1 MEKKKTG
8 IAFAVIIPMLI
19 LTVTVVPVFARGE
32 EQFNLKEGEI
42 VFLLDA
48 SGSMNTQD
56 KDGLAVD
63 AVRQAVYSL
72 PSSYQA
78 GLIAYNTEIQLE
90 IPFGVEPAQ
99 WDAELETVANSGYTN
114 AGEALNRAMGLF
126 SGRENVERC
135 VILLTDG
142 EIDMPD
148 AQDRD
153 RSRLLY
159 EEKVREAKERGIK
172 IYIVAA
178 GSQWNDSQTHIFD
191 GAEQTDGAIYWAG
204 QSGTLSEIMRRILYE
219 RMNFPKRTLEVSAS
233 AFSEEGNSGIIT
245 VELPASGAE
254 HVKIV
259 LLAERGLQNLTA
271 DYTAEN
277 GTAAAGQKFAAVD
290 IVRPVGENIVLGFES
305 PDISGV
311 QAYMTVEYLAE
322 MKTQITYWREEAFE
336 ADSQD
341 SENQERIYQ
350 HFAQIEI
357 SLGDIK
363 GENDNLWNSRY
374 YEGRKIPFTVNGAL
388 AEGEITGGKLTYS
401 MGIDGIE
408 KADLTMDTSGLA
420 EYFDILQPVTVLFS
434 PPEDPS
440 PEPDLE
446 PEPEPDYRPL
456 WITVWVL
463 FLALTVILIL
473 WIRSVRKNSAAVIY
487 MATPQ
492 GFEKGIQKKEIK
504 NCTYSGKL
512 NMYVVQ
518 TPTGQDVPPQTYRL
532 FGKQNVRIT
541 LNQILNSCGIKF
553 GKIGAGD
560 ISFYP
565 GADRALVVMDQSEK
579 CTVLRGTEILK
590 KGMGYPVYYNGKLT
604 VTFEDGITVLEI
616 HYMNLKSG
624 ELKPARE
631 A

>member
-191 GAEQTDGAIYWAG
+191 GAELTDGAIYWAG
-204 QSGTLSEIMRRILYE
+204 QSGTLSEIMRRILHE
-219 RMNFPKRTLEVSAS
+219 RMNFPKRTLEVSLEVRKFVF
-233 AFSEEGNSGIIT
+233 AFR
-245 VELPASGAE
+245 LPLSRKKE
-254 HVKIV
+254 
-259 LLAERGLQNLTA
+259 
-271 DYTAEN
+271 TAE
-277 GTAAAGQKFAAVD
+277 
-290 IVRPVGENIVLGFES
+290 S
-305 PDISGV
+305 
-311 QAYMTVEYLAE
+311 
-322 MKTQITYWREEAFE
+322 
-336 ADSQD
+336 
-341 SENQERIYQ
+341 
-350 HFAQIEI
+350 
-357 SLGDIK
+357 
-363 GENDNLWNSRY
+363 
-374 YEGRKIPFTVNGAL
+374 
-388 AEGEITGGKLTYS
+388 
-401 MGIDGIE
+401 
-408 KADLTMDTSGLA
+408 
-420 EYFDILQPVTVLFS
+420 
-434 PPEDPS
+434 
-440 PEPDLE
+440 
-446 PEPEPDYRPL
+446 
-456 WITVWVL
+456 
-463 FLALTVILIL
+463 
-473 WIRSVRKNSAAVIY
+473 
-487 MATPQ
+487 
-492 GFEKGIQKKEIK
+492 
-504 NCTYSGKL
+504 
-512 NMYVVQ
+512 
-518 TPTGQDVPPQTYRL
+518 
-532 FGKQNVRIT
+532 
-541 LNQILNSCGIKF
+541 
-553 GKIGAGD
+553 
-560 ISFYP
+560 
-565 GADRALVVMDQSEK
+565 
-579 CTVLRGTEILK
+579 
-590 KGMGYPVYYNGKLT
+590 
-604 VTFEDGITVLEI
+604 
-616 HYMNLKSG
+616 
-624 ELKPARE
+624 
-631 A
+631 